1 MRQMTSI
8 LAASE
13 PASKNTSEYVG
24 LIVNGGK
31 EPKLKNDKN
40 SWMVTYQISAMS
52 AILEARLSENFIG
65 PKNHEQVYLELVFD
79 TDHDA
84 VIIESIWALLR
95 ELWIF
100 KYLKLAQK
108 RFGADCAIFS
118 PMTPKRTGQVVARFS
133 SAF

>member
-1 MRQMTSI
+1 MTSI

-52 AILEARLSENFIG
+52 AILEARLGENFIG
-65 PKNHEQVYLELVFD
+65 PKNREQVRL
-79 TDHDA
+79 
-84 VIIESIWALLR
+84 S
-95 ELWIF
+95 
-100 KYLKLAQK
+100 
-108 RFGADCAIFS
+108 
-118 PMTPKRTGQVVARFS
+118 RTGFCHFLTSVPYHRLQ
-133 SAF
+133 